1 MPQIAL
7 FPGTFDPLTLG
18 HHDLVTRA
26 ARLFDEVVIAVA
38 LSPGKRPLFELD
50 ERIAL
55 AQEVCRELPNV
66 RVEGFSGLLVDYARH
81 CGASILVRGIRSMTD
96 FDYESQL
103 AAMYRRLMPELEVLF
118 LPARSELSCVT
129 STLVRE
135 VTLHGGDITPFVPP
149 CIADAARL
157 KLRSVGVHV
166 PTP

>member
-66 RVEGFSGLLVDYARH
+66 RVEGFSGLLIDYARH

-103 AAMYRRLMPELEVLF
+103 AAMYRRLMPELEIVF
-118 LPARSELSCVT
+118 LPPTEQHAFIS

-135 VTLHGGDITPFVPP
+135 VALHGGDIRAFVNPA
-149 CIADAARL
+149 IATAIEN
-157 KLRSVGVHV
+157 KLQLNPSMNQSA
-166 PTP
+166 

>member
-81 CGASILVRGIRSMTD
+81 RGASILVRGIRSMTD

-135 VTLHGGDITPFVPP
+135 VALHGGDITPFVPP
-149 CIADAARL
+149 CVASAIRL
-157 KLRSVGVHV
+157 NRRSKPDNH
-166 PTP
+166 

>member
-66 RVEGFSGLLVDYARH
+66 RVEGFSGLLIDYARH

-103 AAMYRRLMPELEVLF
+103 AAMYRRLMPELEIVF
-118 LPARSELSCVT
+118 LPPAEQHAFIS

-135 VTLHGGDITPFVPP
+135 IAALGGDITKFVHPAV
-149 CIADAARL
+149 ADALNERFR
-157 KLRSVGVHV
+157 KS
-166 PTP
+166 

>member
-18 HHDLVTRA
+18 HHDLVSRA

-55 AQEVCRELPNV
+55 AQEVCAELPNV
-66 RVEGFSGLLVDYARH
+66 RVEGFSGLLIDFARQQ
-81 CGASILVRGIRSMTD
+81 GAKVLVRGIRSITD
-96 FDYESQL
+96 FDYEYQL
-103 AAMYRRLMPELEVLF
+103 AGMYRQLMPELEVLF
-118 LPARSELSCVT
+118 LPARSELSCIT

-135 VTLHGGDITPFVPP
+135 VALHGGDVRPFVNPA
-149 CIADAARL
+149 IATAIEKRL
-157 KLRSVGVHV
+157 QMGSLA
-166 PTP
+166 

>member
-1 MPQIAL
+1 MHTKAI

-66 RVEGFSGLLVDYARH
+66 RVEGFSGLLIDYARH
-81 CGASILVRGIRSMTD
+81 CGATILVRGIRSMTD

-103 AAMYRRLMPELEVLF
+103 AAMYRRLMPELEIVF
-118 LPARSELSCVT
+118 LPPAEQHAFIS

-135 VTLHGGDITPFVPP
+135 IAALGGDVSKFVHP
-149 CIADAARL
+149 AVEEAL
-157 KLRSVGVHV
+157 KNRFAQ
-166 PTP
+166 